1 MLVSETSTVTIVAY
15 NPQWPVMFTELRRVL
30 GTALGTLAVSIEHVG
45 STAVPGLAAK
55 PIIDLDVVIASSAR
69 LPDAIQALDPLGY
82 VHEGDF
88 GIAGRE
94 ALSRQDHEVPRDGT
108 GRTWPKHHVY
118 ICARGGAELVKHACR
133 TWVLPYR
140 VAHQGLNHLRR
151 AINRRLHRAYKSN
164 RRRLEQH
171 ERLSSLPDSK
181 LKAIGL
187 VAFLY
192 AALFSVEGV
201 GLWMAKRW
209 AEYLTIIATSSF
221 VPFEVYELVR
231 RASWQ
236 RGATLGINLLV
247 VGYLIWKV
255 RQHAA

>member
-118 ICARGGAELVKHACR
+118 ICARGGAELVKH
-133 TWVLPYR
+133 
-140 VAHQGLNHLRR
+140 VAFRDYLRYQPEAAAAYAQLKGQLAQQFPNDREAYTQGKSAFIEAMLRR
-151 AINRRLHRAYKSN
+151 A
-164 RRRLEQH
+164 
-171 ERLSSLPDSK
+171 
-181 LKAIGL
+181 
-187 VAFLY
+187 
-192 AALFSVEGV
+192 
-201 GLWMAKRW
+201 MA
-209 AEYLTIIATSSF
+209 
-221 VPFEVYELVR
+221 
-231 RASWQ
+231 
-236 RGATLGINLLV
+236 
-247 VGYLIWKV
+247 
-255 RQHAA
+255 